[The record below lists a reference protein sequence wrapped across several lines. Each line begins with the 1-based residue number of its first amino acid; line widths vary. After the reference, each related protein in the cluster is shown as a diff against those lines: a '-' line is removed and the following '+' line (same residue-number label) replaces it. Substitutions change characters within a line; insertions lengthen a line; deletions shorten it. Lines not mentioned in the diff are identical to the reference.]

1 MDLLEAI
8 SQDNLKQVRSILEI
22 NHSININDTVRNQQ
36 GQNTTTPLVRACQR
50 ACKGG
55 KTVGLAIVELLFE
68 HKAEVNKQT
77 QCVDGLLPL
86 YVACE
91 GGDVALVKLLL
102 SKGAYVDTQVRSN
115 KMSPLHIAIRNGHL
129 KIIEM
134 LLGCDADVDVV
145 SCTGMLSF
153 YLCILIFF
161 TVFFLRNCK

>member
-22 NHSININDTVRNQQ
+22 DRSININDTVRNQQ
-36 GQNTTTPLVRACQR
+36 GQNVTTPLVRACQR

-55 KTVGLAIVELLFE
+55 KASYLEIVNLLFE

-86 YVACE
+86 YVACDS
-91 GGDVALVKLLL
+91 GDIALVKLLL
-102 SKGAYVDTQVRSN
+102 SKGAYVDSQVRLN

-129 KIIEM
+129 KIVEM

-145 SCTGMLSF
+145 SSSGMFPVLSV
-153 YLCILIFF
+153 LIDCFS
-161 TVFFLRNCK
+161 VLLHIII